1 MKLFRHI
8 ARRSALVLALAASLV
23 ALQAVAV
30 EPGLQ
35 SFKKGNFYGFE
46 DQNGNMVIPAQF
58 NNVMEF
64 SHGLAAV
71 CVQGKWGYIDPQGML
86 VIPPQFD
93 NAGYFSEDLAKVR
106 VNGKYGFIDRTG
118 KFVIEPMF
126 DDASQFSR
134 GTAWVTIGDEECFI
148 DRNGNRYADRAD
160 AAHGES
166 SIGQVAQNVPR
177 QSAVCKEETVAEQPV
192 PSQEPVRQVQE
203 SVVPHPE
210 PVSEEVKIAQVTQQ
224 QPQRQSVV
232 PEALVKEESVEKMVE
247 VVQIQPDQ
255 AVRNNDAQQG
265 ASTPQPVQTE
275 ERTSAPVQNIVSET
289 KPVVDYSKISDKDV
303 FPFAQNGKYGYKTTT
318 GAVLIHPQFDNALYF
333 SEGLAPVFINGK
345 WGYVDFRGNI
355 IVPVQYDEVGSFFMG
370 AAWAKKNG
378 EETYLDRNG
387 RPHESREA
395 ASASSS
401 R

>member
-30 EPGLQ
+30 GPGLQ

-71 CVQGKWGYIDPQGML
+71 CVQGKWGYIDPQGTL
-86 VIPPQFD
+86 VIQPQFD

-148 DRNGNRYADRAD
+148 DRSGNRYADRAD

-166 SIGQVAQNVPR
+166 SIGQVAQNVR
-177 QSAVCKEETVAEQPV
+177 QQPAVRKVETLAEQPA
-192 PSQEPVRQVQE
+192 PRQEPVRQVQE
-203 SVVPHPE
+203 PVVPQTPVKGE
-210 PVSEEVKIAQVTQQ
+210 P
-224 QPQRQSVV
+224 
-232 PEALVKEESVEKMVE
+232 VEKMVE
-247 VVQIQPDQ
+247 VVQIQPDST
-255 AVRNNDAQQG
+255 VRNNAAQQDTP
-265 ASTPQPVQTE
+265 TPQPVQTE
-275 ERTSAPVQNIVSET
+275 KRTSAPVQNAVNET
-289 KPVVDYSKISDKDV
+289 KPVIDYGKISDKDV
-303 FPFAQNGKYGYKTTT
+303 FPFAQNGKYGYKTIT

-387 RPHESREA
+387 RSHDCREA
-395 ASASSS
+395 ASAASS

>member
-30 EPGLQ
+30 GPGLQ

-71 CVQGKWGYIDPQGML
+71 CVQGKWGYIDPQGTL
-86 VIPPQFD
+86 VIQPQFD

-166 SIGQVAQNVPR
+166 SIGQVAQNVR
-177 QSAVCKEETVAEQPV
+177 QQPAVRKVETVAEQPA
-192 PSQEPVRQVQE
+192 PRQEPVRQVQE
-203 SVVPHPE
+203 PVVPKQE
-210 PVSEEVKIAQVTQQ
+210 PVREEVKAPRVP
-224 QPQRQSVV
+224 QPQRHAVV
-232 PEALVKEESVEKMVE
+232 PQTPVKGEPLEKMVE
-247 VVQIQPDQ
+247 VVQIQPDST
-255 AVRNNDAQQG
+255 VRNNAAQQDTP
-265 ASTPQPVQTE
+265 TPQPVQTE
-275 ERTSAPVQNIVSET
+275 KRTSAPVQNAVNET
-289 KPVVDYSKISDKDV
+289 KPVIDYSKISDKDV

-387 RPHESREA
+387 RSHDCREA
-395 ASASSS
+395 ASAASS

>member
-86 VIPPQFD
+86 VIQPQFD

-148 DRNGNRYADRAD
+148 DRNGNRYADRAQ

-166 SIGQVAQNVPR
+166 SIGQVAQNVR
-177 QSAVCKEETVAEQPV
+177 QQPAVRKVETVAEQPA
-192 PSQEPVRQVQE
+192 PRQEPVRQVQE
-203 SVVPHPE
+203 PVVPKQE
-210 PVSEEVKIAQVTQQ
+210 PVREEVKVARVP
-224 QPQRQSVV
+224 QPQRQAVV
-232 PEALVKEESVEKMVE
+232 PQTPAKEEPVEKMVE
-247 VVQIQPDQ
+247 VVQIQPDSN
-255 AVRNNDAQQG
+255 VRNNAAQQDM
-265 ASTPQPVQTE
+265 STPQPVQTE
-275 ERTSAPVQNIVSET
+275 ERTSAPVQNIVNET
-289 KPVVDYSKISDKDV
+289 KPVIDYSKISDKDV

-387 RPHESREA
+387 RSHDSREA
-395 ASASSS
+395 ASGASS

>member
-166 SIGQVAQNVPR
+166 SIGQVAQNVR
-177 QSAVCKEETVAEQPV
+177 QQPAVRKVETVAEQPA
-192 PSQEPVRQVQE
+192 PRQEPVRQVQE
-203 SVVPHPE
+203 PVVPKQE
-210 PVSEEVKIAQVTQQ
+210 PVREEVKVARVP
-224 QPQRQSVV
+224 QPQRQAVV
-232 PEALVKEESVEKMVE
+232 PQTPAKEEPVEKMVE
-247 VVQIQPDQ
+247 VVQIQPDSN
-255 AVRNNDAQQG
+255 VRNNAAQQDM
-265 ASTPQPVQTE
+265 STPQPVQTE
-275 ERTSAPVQNIVSET
+275 ERTSAPVQNIVNET
-289 KPVVDYSKISDKDV
+289 KPVIDYSKISDKDV

-387 RPHESREA
+387 RSHDSREA
-395 ASASSS
+395 ASAASS

>member
-148 DRNGNRYADRAD
+148 DRNGNRYADRVD

-166 SIGQVAQNVPR
+166 SIGQVAQNVR
-177 QSAVCKEETVAEQPV
+177 QQPAVRKVETVAEQPA
-192 PSQEPVRQVQE
+192 PRQEPVRQVQE
-203 SVVPHPE
+203 PVVPKQE
-210 PVSEEVKIAQVTQQ
+210 PVREEVKVARVP
-224 QPQRQSVV
+224 QPQRQAVV
-232 PEALVKEESVEKMVE
+232 PQTPAKEEPVEKMVE
-247 VVQIQPDQ
+247 VVQIQPDSN
-255 AVRNNDAQQG
+255 VRNNAAQQDM
-265 ASTPQPVQTE
+265 STPQPVQTE